1 MSAHRGEPGSGADG
15 VSAASGVVGAWAA
28 GGVLGASGPGG
39 VVGASGTCGVV
50 GASGPGVVGA
60 PRPGEDVLSVTDLS
74 VSAGGRRLVEAV
86 SLRIARGERVGLIG
100 ESGSG
105 KTLTALAVMGLLGES
120 LRAQGR
126 IELAGADG
134 NLLEADERA
143 LSRLR
148 GRRMAMVFQEPM
160 TAPNPTMRVGAQVA
174 EALLLH
180 GRYERG
186 QVRSAVVALLD
197 DVRLPDPVG
206 AARSYPHQLSGGQRQ
221 RVVLAMALA
230 NDPALLICDEP
241 TTALDV
247 TVQANVLD
255 LIVRGVEER
264 NAGLLFISHD
274 LAVVATVC
282 EQVAVMRDG
291 RIVEFGPVAE
301 MMTRPEHPY
310 SQSLLAAADL
320 RDVDE
325 RGRLRR
331 REQAP
336 GPAAYA
342 EPATPAAPT
351 ASAGS
356 DESDASAAP
365 TASAEPVTPAAQ
377 VGATGTPRARAG
389 TLPVAGDV
397 SPAAGS
403 ARGATPA
410 VEIVGVTKEYV
421 RPRTSLFSPAPVV
434 RALRGVDLVV
444 QPGER
449 VGIVGESGCG
459 KSTLLRLIA
468 GLEQPTDGT
477 VHVAG
482 RQVSGLP
489 ERRLRF
495 LRERL
500 QMVFQDPMGSLD
512 PRMRIYASV
521 LEPLLA
527 TGQRAHR
534 ERVAELLT
542 SVGIDPASA
551 GRYPHQFSGGQRQR
565 ISIARS
571 VGPDPDILLADE
583 PVSALDV
590 SVRAQVLNL
599 IADLVDDLGLTLLF
613 VSHDL
618 SVVRHVCERVVVMKA
633 GEVVEAGLVEEVYGA
648 PKEPYTRRLVASIPT
663 IERALAGVSAADLA
677 AAREEEHPGR

>member
-1 MSAHRGEPGSGADG
+1 MSGDGATPGSPT
-15 VSAASGVVGAWAA
+15 VGDS
-28 GGVLGASGPGG
+28 VLA
-39 VVGASGTCGVV
+39 VN
-50 GASGPGVVGA
+50 
-60 PRPGEDVLSVTDLS
+60 DLS
-74 VSAGGRRLVEAV
+74 VFAGERALVESV
-86 SLRIARGERVGLIG
+86 DLDIARGDRVGLIG

-105 KTLTALAVMGLLGES
+105 KTLTALAVMGLLGDS
-120 LRAQGR
+120 LTAAGR
-126 IELAGADG
+126 VELAGAEG
-134 NLLEADERA
+134 NLLQADERA

-148 GRRMAMVFQEPM
+148 GRQMAMVFQEPM
-160 TAPNPTMRVGAQVA
+160 TALNPTMRVGAQVA

-186 QVRSAVVALLD
+186 SVRQAVVDLLD
-197 DVRLPDPVG
+197 DVRLPDPAG

-282 EQVAVMRDG
+282 ERVAVMRDG

-301 MMTRPEHPY
+301 VMTRPQHPY
-310 SQSLLAAADL
+310 TQSLLAAADL

-331 REQAP
+331 RQDAAAP
-336 GPAAYA
+336 GGERRALAGEGRA
-342 EPATPAAPT
+342 RIGEPRA
-351 ASAGS
+351 ASAR
-356 DESDASAAP
+356 
-365 TASAEPVTPAAQ
+365 ASAE
-377 VGATGTPRARAG
+377 GE
-389 TLPVAGDV
+389 
-397 SPAAGS
+397 GS
-403 ARGATPA
+403 AQRSAAEGAGVATRGAGKSGAEEPGGEPA

-421 RPRTSLFSPAPVV
+421 RPRTSLFSPPPVV

-444 QPGER
+444 RPGER

-477 VHVAG
+477 VSVAG

-489 ERRLRF
+489 ERRLGF

-527 TGQRAHR
+527 TGHRAHR
-534 ERVAELLT
+534 DRVAELLT
-542 SVGIDPASA
+542 SVGIHPESA
-551 GRYPHQFSGGQRQR
+551 ERYPHQFSGGQRQR

-633 GEVVEAGLVEEVYGA
+633 GEVVEAGPVEEVYGA

-677 AAREEEHPGR
+677 AAREEEHPGG